1 MLLKAVLHLIKAP
14 AAGKQQI
21 KKSTNEKS
29 MIALVAIG
37 LSFSAKAQ
45 SSDSISTDK
54 ITFSA
59 YAEVFYSYNFNE
71 PKNHIS
77 QTFYITSIDITNLIL
92 IWPLQKQLIRI
103 SV

>member
-1 MLLKAVLHLIKAP
+1 MKHLCNASKSSIASDKAP

-54 ITFSA
+54 N
-59 YAEVFYSYNFNE
+59 NF
-71 PKNHIS
+71 
-77 QTFYITSIDITNLIL
+77 FCLCRSI
-92 IWPLQKQLIRI
+92 LQL
-103 SV
+103 